1 MYTQEKRKKEKQK
14 KKKKNKCLELNI
26 LMLTINNNYLHLID
40 NSMLLIMYSI
50 IQIFIVK
57 KKFIIRDRDQLESI
71 VFIIGTHVIIIDYD
85 NDDD

>member
-1 MYTQEKRKKEKQK
+1 MYTQEKRKKEKQ